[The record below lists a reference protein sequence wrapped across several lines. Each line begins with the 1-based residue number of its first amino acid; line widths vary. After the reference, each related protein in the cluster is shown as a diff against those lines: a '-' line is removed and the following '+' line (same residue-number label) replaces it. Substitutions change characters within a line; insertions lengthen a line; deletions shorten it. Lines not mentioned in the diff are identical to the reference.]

1 MPVYFGYAA
10 AVAALYLLV
19 CLLLGCGL
27 AKSLYQLAANLL
39 LGYGSLAA
47 ANMLLPTVGLNIPIN
62 AVTLLCSGLLGL
74 PGTVLAAALQ
84 SVV

>member
-1 MPVYFGYAA
+1 MPIYLGYAA
-10 AVAALYLLV
+10 AVAAVYLLLS
-19 CLLLGCGL
+19 LLIGRGLG
-27 AKSLYQLAANLL
+27 KSVQALSMNLV

-47 ANMLLPTVGLNIPIN
+47 ANALLPAISMNIPIN

-84 SVV
+84 NI